1 VKPVLSLALLVA
13 LTVPTT
19 AGARTLVSYSE
30 SGGIANRRVALTV
43 TTAGVANVTAN
54 RRPRTFHLHAS
65 TLKRLRHLLAAARFD
80 RVHPPATSCADCVI
94 YSVHYRG
101 HRVRYDDSQAR
112 HVPRSVR
119 RVVAEL
125 QRIARGGR

>member
-1 VKPVLSLALLVA
+1 
-13 LTVPTT
+13 
-19 AGARTLVSYSE
+19 
-30 SGGIANRRVALTV
+30 
-43 TTAGVANVTAN
+43 
-54 RRPRTFHLHAS
+54 
-65 TLKRLRHLLAAARFD
+65 LKRLRHLLAAARFD
-80 RVHPPATSCADCVI
+80 RVHAPATSCADCVI